1 MKRWVWVVVAV
12 GLVARVVLAF
22 AWRGAGYDIESFEI
36 VRRALAD
43 DPFGVYESVNNG
55 FYRWPY
61 PPLYFPWIALSGW
74 LSDVVGLRFDGWV
87 QLPAVLADAGIAL
100 CVASLLRLRG
110 SGDRVV
116 LAAVALVMFGPSFLM
131 VSGYH
136 GQIDSLAI
144 LPAVAALLV
153 WERGGERRALWAGLL
168 IGLGGAV
175 KIVPLV
181 MVLPLLVCARSRRE
195 ALSLVLAPAFVMLAV
210 LAPFL
215 ATDLG
220 GTLDSLRNRG
230 FPGLGGISLILN
242 PDLTDAAL
250 RGTVPENTAVTEWLN
265 HHGWLVPAVA
275 LALVAVLLWRRRP
288 DPALG
293 ALVVWLTLMALGVNF
308 ALQYAVWGLPF
319 LLVCGRL
326 KSALALQLLLVPAA
340 IVFYRAPWESSSAV
354 VVYSAAM
361 IAAWLLLM
369 WLLATALRDVWR
381 ERTAQSA
388 ATRRGVGVLD

>member
-1 MKRWVWVVVAV
+1 MVAA
-12 GLVARVVLAF
+12 GLVVRVVLAF
-22 AWRGAGYDIESFEI
+22 GWRGAGYDIESFEI
-36 VRRALAD
+36 VRRALGD
-43 DPFGVYESVNNG
+43 DPFGVYEAVNNG

-61 PPLYFPWIALSGW
+61 PPLFFPWIALSGW
-74 LSDVVGLRFDGWV
+74 LSDPVGLRVDGWI
-87 QLPAVLADAGIAL
+87 QLPAIFADAGIAL
-100 CVASLLRLRG
+100 CVAALLRLR
-110 SGDRVV
+110 SASERVV
-116 LAAVALVMFGPSFLM
+116 LAAVALVMFGPSFLL

-144 LPAVAALLV
+144 LPVVAALLV
-153 WERGGERRALWAGLL
+153 WERGGEQRALWAGLL

-195 ALSLVLAPAFVMLAV
+195 AVSLVLAPAVVMV
-210 LAPFL
+210 LVLLPFL
-215 ATDLG
+215 AADFS
-220 GTLDSLRNRG
+220 GTADSLRNRG

-250 RGTVPENTAVTEWLN
+250 RGTVPENTAITEWLN

-319 LLVCGRL
+319 MLVLGRL
-326 KSALALQLLLVPAA
+326 RSALALQLLLVPAA
-340 IVFYRAPWESSSAV
+340 IVFYRAPWESSAAV
-354 VVYSAAM
+354 VVYSASM

-369 WLLATALRDVWR
+369 WLLVTALRDVATGRGEAGAR
-381 ERTAQSA
+381 ESA
-388 ATRRGVGVLD
+388 PQPSGTFTPP

>member
-1 MKRWVWVVVAV
+1 M
-12 GLVARVVLAF
+12 RVILAF

-43 DPFGVYESVNNG
+43 DPLHVYAQVNDG

-61 PPLYFPWIALSGW
+61 PPVYFPWISLSGW
-74 LSDVVGLRFDGWV
+74 LSDTIGLRFDGWV
-87 QLPAVLADAGIAL
+87 QLPAALADAGIAL
-100 CVASLLRLRG
+100 CVAALLRLRAV
-110 SGDRVV
+110 GDRLV

-136 GQIDSLAI
+136 GQIDSVAI
-144 LPAVAALLV
+144 LSAVGALLV
-153 WERGGERRALWAGLL
+153 WERGGDRRGLWAGLL

-195 ALSLVLAPAFVMLAV
+195 AVSLVLAPAVVMVAV
-210 LAPFL
+210 VLPFL
-215 ATDLG
+215 AADVG

-250 RGTVPENTAVTEWLN
+250 RGTVPQNTPITEWLN
-265 HHGWLVPAVA
+265 HHGWLVPFVA

-288 DPALG
+288 EPLLG

-319 LLVCGRL
+319 LLALGRL
-326 KSALALQLLLVPAA
+326 RSALALQLLLVPAA
-340 IVFYRAPWESSSAV
+340 VVFYRAPWESASAV

-369 WLLATALRDVWR
+369 WLLATALREVALSPHAPHR
-381 ERTAQSA
+381 RA
-388 ATRRGVGVLD
+388 AEAPRRLGDAGQ